1 MSCFVKLTDRDGD
14 LKVQWIYK
22 ALREYMKTDIKM
34 MNFDAAKNIVTGIV
48 EVNNTT
54 ITVGKFDLQSGAST
68 TQALQELSER
78 AVRDYKALDVK
89 WLDNIQNKQ
98 LDISGDTH
106 E

>member
-1 MSCFVKLTDRDGD
+1 MNT
-14 LKVQWIYK
+14 
-22 ALREYMKTDIKM
+22 MKTDIKM
-34 MNFDAAKNIVTGIV
+34 MNFDAAKNTVTGIV
-48 EVNNTT
+48 EVNGTT
-54 ITVGKFDLQSGAST
+54 ITVGKFETQSGASA
-68 TQALQELSER
+68 TQALQALSER

>member
-1 MSCFVKLTDRDGD
+1 
-14 LKVQWIYK
+14 
-22 ALREYMKTDIKM
+22 M
-34 MNFDAAKNIVTGIV
+34 MNFDAAKNTVTGIV
-48 EVNNTT
+48 DVNNTT
-54 ITVGKFDLQSGAST
+54 ITVGKFELSSGAST
-68 TQALQELSER
+68 TQALQALSER

>member
-1 MSCFVKLTDRDGD
+1 MNT
-14 LKVQWIYK
+14 
-22 ALREYMKTDIKM
+22 MKIDIKM
-34 MNFDAAKNIVTGIV
+34 MNFDAAKNTVTGIV

-54 ITVGKFDLQSGAST
+54 ITVNKFDLQSGSSA

>member
-1 MSCFVKLTDRDGD
+1 
-14 LKVQWIYK
+14 
-22 ALREYMKTDIKM
+22 MKIDIKM
-34 MNFDAAKNIVTGIV
+34 MNFDAAKNTVTGIV
-48 EVNNTT
+48 DVNNTT
-54 ITVGKFDLQSGAST
+54 ITVNKFDLQSGASA
-68 TQALQELSER
+68 TQALQALQALSER

>member
-1 MSCFVKLTDRDGD
+1 MNT
-14 LKVQWIYK
+14 
-22 ALREYMKTDIKM
+22 MKIDIKM

-48 EVNNTT
+48 EVNGTT
-54 ITVGKFDLQSGAST
+54 ITVGKFETQSGASA
-68 TQALQELSER
+68 TQALQALSER

>member
-1 MSCFVKLTDRDGD
+1 
-14 LKVQWIYK
+14 
-22 ALREYMKTDIKM
+22 M

-48 EVNNTT
+48 EVNGTT
-54 ITVGKFDLQSGAST
+54 ITVGKFETQSGASA